1 MVLDRTGLYGNIG
14 DHHDRLCDLDVY
26 MVRGGK
32 KHGNNSCDFNSD
44 GHRVVASREEEEVEA

>member
-26 MVRGGK
+26 MVREG
-32 KHGNNSCDFNSD
+32 
-44 GHRVVASREEEEVEA
+44 EEAWKQFL

>member
-26 MVRGGK
+26 MVRGGRSMETILVILILTVIVWWPREK
-32 KHGNNSCDFNSD
+32 K
-44 GHRVVASREEEEVEA
+44 RR

>member
-14 DHHDRLCDLDVY
+14 DHHDRLRDLDVY

-32 KHGNNSCDFNSD
+32 KHGNNSCDFGLN
-44 GHRVVASREEEEVEA
+44 GHSMVATREEEEVKT